1 MEARHHLHWVGTAD
15 NAAAVSTVGTGI
27 AVEAAVLA
35 VAVLAVVV

>member
-15 NAAAVSTVGTGI
+15 NAAAVSTVVAGI
-27 AVEAAVLA
+27 AVEAAEQA